1 MTFKSYLGPR
11 LPLSGW
17 TFDAPVRESGGGWM
31 CQGQRPRPF
40 IGGDDASRVT
50 GFGESAAAALQ
61 DAVYLAGYAA
71 GRWDRIEEEVR
82 RAGVGL

>member
-1 MTFKSYLGPR
+1 
-11 LPLSGW
+11 
-17 TFDAPVRESGGGWM
+17 M
-31 CQGQRPRPF
+31 CQGRRPQPF
-40 IGGDDASRVT
+40 IGGSDASHVT
-50 GFGESAAAALQ
+50 GFGDTPEAARQ